1 VLILDTRRGSR
12 LSFTLKSLVVYVNR
26 RDGYSTTCSLESA
39 WENRVRKVILVVKV
53 ERQRELEVTALH
65 CQECGLLEISA
76 PPDAI
81 PMELSEPTQDRGR
94 PN

>member
-1 VLILDTRRGSR
+1 MACIKCGSQ
-12 LSFTLKSLVVYVNR
+12 NQ
-26 RDGYSTTCSLESA
+26 
-39 WENRVRKVILVVKV
+39 NRVRSVILVIKV

-81 PMELSEPTQDRGR
+81 PIELREPNQERGR